1 MGDCR
6 YNLANSLMV
15 GCAKLGLHFTACG
28 PEGYFPDP
36 ALIARC
42 EAVAAETGAAGAA
55 GGRVKRRMAELDR
68 LSTSDARALDK
79 AMTEM
84 CALYAEYA
92 RSTVALVAFE
102 AYRTLVE
109 RTPED
114 TGRARASWNLGAE
127 PSGAV
132 PPAGDYPGFRGD
144 VSAAVE
150 QAIAKVGADAESF
163 SITSDLDYM
172 PFLEAGWSEQAP
184 AGFIALTFREAAE
197 QLGQMAREA

>member
-1 MGDCR
+1 M
-6 YNLANSLMV
+6 LM
-15 GCAKLGLHFTACG
+15 ADRRRALGGWLW
-28 PEGYFPDP
+28 
-36 ALIARC
+36 IS
-42 EAVAAETGAAGAA
+42 AVAGLL
-55 GGRVKRRMAELDR
+55 VYINSVSYL
-68 LSTSDARALDK
+68 LSDAQGD
-79 AMTEM
+79 
-84 CALYAEYA
+84 
-92 RSTVALVAFE
+92 ALVAFE

-127 PSGAV
+127 PSDAV
-132 PPAGDYPGFRGD
+132 PPAGDYPEFRGD

-150 QAIAKVGADAESF
+150 QAIAKVGVDAESF
-163 SITSDLDYM
+163 SITNDLDYM

>member
-1 MGDCR
+1 MD
-6 YNLANSLMV
+6 
-15 GCAKLGLHFTACG
+15 
-28 PEGYFPDP
+28 
-36 ALIARC
+36 IAAIESRRQ
-42 EAVAAETGAAGAA
+42 AI
-55 GGRVKRRMAELDR
+55 KRRMAELDR

-114 TGRARASWNLGAE
+114 TGRARASWN
-127 PSGAV
+127 
-132 PPAGDYPGFRGD
+132 
-144 VSAAVE
+144 
-150 QAIAKVGADAESF
+150 IAKVGADAEAF

-197 QLGQMAREA
+197 QLGQMARET

>member
-1 MGDCR
+1 MD
-6 YNLANSLMV
+6 
-15 GCAKLGLHFTACG
+15 
-28 PEGYFPDP
+28 
-36 ALIARC
+36 IAAIESRRQ
-42 EAVAAETGAAGAA
+42 AI
-55 GGRVKRRMAELDR
+55 KRRMAELDR

-109 RTPED
+109 RTP
-114 TGRARASWNLGAE
+114 GRYGPGAGRHGTSARNRATPCLRRAITPS
-127 PSGAV
+127 SGATCR
-132 PPAGDYPGFRGD
+132 PPWNNPSPKWGPTRNR
-144 VSAAVE
+144 SAS
-150 QAIAKVGADAESF
+150 QTISTICL
-163 SITSDLDYM
+163 SLR
-172 PFLEAGWSEQAP
+172 PGWSEQAP

>member
-1 MGDCR
+1 MD
-6 YNLANSLMV
+6 
-15 GCAKLGLHFTACG
+15 
-28 PEGYFPDP
+28 
-36 ALIARC
+36 IAAIESRRQ
-42 EAVAAETGAAGAA
+42 AI
-55 GGRVKRRMAELDR
+55 KRRMAELDR

-163 SITSDLDYM
+163 SITSDLGYM

-197 QLGQMAREA
+197 QLGQMARET

>member
-1 MGDCR
+1 MD
-6 YNLANSLMV
+6 
-15 GCAKLGLHFTACG
+15 
-28 PEGYFPDP
+28 
-36 ALIARC
+36 IAAIESRRQ
-42 EAVAAETGAAGAA
+42 AI
-55 GGRVKRRMAELDR
+55 KRRMAALDR

-109 RTPED
+109 RTPEN
-114 TGRARASWNLGAE
+114 TGRRGRHGTSARNRATPCLRR
-127 PSGAV
+127 
-132 PPAGDYPGFRGD
+132 GDYPEFRGD
-144 VSAAVE
+144 MSAAVE
-150 QAIAKVGADAESF
+150 QAIAKVGADAELF